1 MKIQDMPRRKHSKE
15 FKDKL
20 VKLCE
25 TPGSTVGDVAREY
38 GINVNLLY
46 RWCYNERQA
55 RESKSTRTRKGPA
68 R

>member
-1 MKIQDMPRRKHSKE
+1 MKTQDAPRRKHSPE
-15 FKDKL
+15 FKAKL

-25 TPGSTVGDVAREY
+25 ASGSTVGDVAREY

-55 RESKSTRTRKGPA
+55 RESKSARTRKGA
-68 R
+68 TK

>member
-1 MKIQDMPRRKHSKE
+1 MKNQDLPRRKHSPE
-15 FKDKL
+15 FKAKL

-25 TPGSTVGDVAREY
+25 TSGSTVGDIAREY

-55 RESKSTRTRKGPA
+55 RESKSPRARKGPS